1 MLEHFSKQRP
11 SINPALCR
19 FAKARVLASQR
30 DHGASTQRPGRYQH
44 TTLRYTGVRGQTD
57 DIAGLQNSSSSSDD
71 GTVSGTGNPEAALLQ
86 KQQDPDTGESRSPD
100 SNLLIPQLYLFGR

>member
-19 FAKARVLASQR
+19 FAKARVLAS
-30 DHGASTQRPGRYQH
+30 HGASTQRPGRYQR
-44 TTLRYTGVRGQTD
+44 TTHRYTGVRGQTD
-57 DIAGLQNSSSSSDD
+57 DIAGSQNSSSSSDD

-86 KQQDPDTGESRSPD
+86 KQQDPDIGGFRSPD